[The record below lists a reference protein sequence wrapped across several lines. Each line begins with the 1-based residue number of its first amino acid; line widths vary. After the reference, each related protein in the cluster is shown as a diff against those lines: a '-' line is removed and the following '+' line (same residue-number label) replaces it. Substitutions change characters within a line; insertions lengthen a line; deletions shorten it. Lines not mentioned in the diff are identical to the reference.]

1 MYRHLT
7 VILLFILLSGLVHG
21 QKTIVGKVLN
31 KTTHAP
37 IPFANIG
44 VVNSNVGT
52 ISNMDGSF
60 SILLPQRLNRDTLI
74 FTSLG
79 FFKQG
84 LAVSSLESKKDYTIY
99 LNERVTLLQSVI
111 ITAKKIKDKDIDVG
125 NRTYYGGNYEP
136 DTTYAGRAVALLID
150 SKNFPEGTSF
160 PVYVKKAKLLI
171 LRNNFQ
177 SFKFRVRI
185 NKYDSLTGK
194 PGEDLLEK
202 SIVEESDMKSGWLIF
217 DLTKAYFRAKGP
229 FFITFEQLVD
239 LNGRTV
245 IALGYREIMTLHPD
259 WLKTDT
265 VLIDNKKVITRE
277 FIPGRSDLPGT
288 VSIPGTFIGI
298 SNSKS
303 AIQKYTCF
311 IRQTSLGEWTKVPFV
326 IAATVTVSGQFGET
340 PDQTKELPVL
350 EIR

>member
-7 VILLFILLSGLVHG
+7 VILVFSLLSSLVFG

-31 KTTHAP
+31 KTTHEP

-44 VVNSNVGT
+44 IMNSNVGT

-60 SILLPQRLNRDTLI
+60 SILIPQKLNRDSLF

-84 LAVSSLESKKDYTIY
+84 LAVNMLDKKDYIIY
-99 LNERVTLLQSVI
+99 LSEKATLLQSVI
-111 ITAKKIKDKDIDVG
+111 ITAKKLKDKDIDIG
-125 NRTYYGGNYEP
+125 NKTYYAGNYEP
-136 DTTYAGRAVALLID
+136 DTTYAGRAVAVLID
-150 SKNFPEGTSF
+150 GKNFPEGTKF
-160 PVYVKKAKLLI
+160 PVYVKKAKLCI

-177 SFKFRVRI
+177 SFKFRVRL

-194 PGEDLLEK
+194 PGDDLLEQN
-202 SIVEESDMKSGWLIF
+202 IIEESNIKNGWLYF
-217 DLTKAYFRAKGP
+217 DLTKAYFKAKGP
-229 FFITFEQLVD
+229 FFVTFEQLVD
-239 LNGRTV
+239 LNGRTQ
-245 IALGYREIMTLHPD
+245 IILGYRDIMHFHPE

-265 VLIDNKKVITRE
+265 VLIDNKKVVTRE
-277 FIPGRSDLPGT
+277 FMTGGIDL
-288 VSIPGTFIGI
+288 PGTFIGI

-303 AIQKYTCF
+303 VIQKYSCYV
-311 IRQTSLGEWTKVPFV
+311 RQTSLGEWTKVPFV
-326 IAATVTVSGQFGET
+326 IAATVTVSGQLGEA
-340 PDQTKELPVL
+340 PEETKEAPVL

>member
-1 MYRHLT
+1 MYRHLP
-7 VILLFILLSGLVHG
+7 VILLFSLLSVLANG

-31 KTTHAP
+31 KSTHEP

-44 VVNSNVGT
+44 IVNSNVGT
-52 ISNMDGSF
+52 ISNMNGSF
-60 SILLPQRLNRDTLI
+60 SILIPQRLIHDSLF

-79 FFKQG
+79 FYKQG
-84 LAVSSLESKKDYTIY
+84 LAVNSLESKKDYTIY
-99 LNERVTLLQSVI
+99 LNERVTILQSVTI
-111 ITAKKIKDKDIDVG
+111 SAKKIKDKDINVG
-125 NRTYYGGNYEP
+125 NSSYYGGNYEP

-150 SKNFPEGTSF
+150 GKNFPAGTSF

-177 SFKFRVRI
+177 TFKFRVRI

-202 SIVEESDMKSGWLIF
+202 SIVEESNMKSGWLYF
-217 DLTKAYFRAKGP
+217 DLTKSYFRAKGP

-239 LNGRTV
+239 LDGRTA
-245 IALGYREIMTLHPD
+245 IALGYHDIMHFHPE

-277 FIPGRSDLPGT
+277 FMTGGIDL
-288 VSIPGTFIGI
+288 PGTFIGI

-303 AIQKYTCF
+303 LIQKYTCF
-311 IRQTSLGEWTKVPFV
+311 VRQTSLGEWTKVPLV

-340 PDQTKELPVL
+340 PEESKDAPVL

>member
-1 MYRHLT
+1 
-7 VILLFILLSGLVHG
+7 LLSLLSGLAYG

-31 KTTHAP
+31 KTTHEP

-60 SILLPQRLNRDTLI
+60 SILLPQRLSRDSLI

-79 FFKQG
+79 FYKQG
-84 LAVSSLESKKDYTIY
+84 LAVSGLEPKKNYIIY
-99 LNERVTLLQSVI
+99 LNERVTVLQSVI
-111 ITAKKIKDKDIDVG
+111 ITAKKIKDRDVDIG
-125 NRTYYGGNYEP
+125 NRSYYGGNYEP
-136 DTTYAGRAVALLID
+136 DTLYAGRAVSLLID
-150 SKNFPEGTSF
+150 GKSFPEGTTF

-177 SFKFRVRI
+177 SFKFRVRL

-194 PGEDLLEK
+194 PGEDLLEQ
-202 SIVEESDMKSGWLIF
+202 SIVEESNMKYGWLYF
-217 DLTKAYFRAKGP
+217 DLTKFYFRAKSP
-229 FFITFEQLVD
+229 FFVTFEQLVD
-239 LNGRTV
+239 LEGRKEIV
-245 IALGYREIMTLHPD
+245 VGYREIMHNHPE
-259 WLKTDT
+259 WLKMDT

-277 FIPGRSDLPGT
+277 FMTGGIDL
-288 VSIPGTFIGI
+288 PGTFIGV

-311 IRQTSLGEWTKVPFV
+311 IRQTSLGEWTKVPIV

-340 PDQTKELPVL
+340 PDQSKEVPVL